1 MTNVVNAVKKV
12 EELVMQ
18 FQEGNMTVFEQLYNH
33 PAVEKKRES
42 LRDWMLYDS
51 DGDKVPPLK
60 ESDVNALLDAC
71 LLDAVETFVKGD
83 DFIYSYR
90 VFVSENFSNAIAD
103 QSSIALTI
111 WKTVQE
117 LPFSIEDIERFA
129 SVSSKNA
136 AYAFLVRREI
146 YLYISSPLYNQTAT
160 EALQYLLNYS
170 KTLYKRAWCLFLKFN
185 SQGLRAV

>member
-71 LLDAVETFVKGD
+71 LLDAVETFVKG
-83 DFIYSYR
+83 
-90 VFVSENFSNAIAD
+90 
-103 QSSIALTI
+103 
-111 WKTVQE
+111 
-117 LPFSIEDIERFA
+117 
-129 SVSSKNA
+129 
-136 AYAFLVRREI
+136 EI
-146 YLYISSPLYNQTAT
+146 G
-160 EALQYLLNYS
+160 
-170 KTLYKRAWCLFLKFN
+170 RAH
-185 SQGLRAV
+185 V